1 MKTNKIVMIAALA
14 TLAIGC
20 STEDNEARHLRIF
33 SENMNGGHNT
43 KVLVDPANVNAT
55 TWVADET
62 IDLNG
67 QEYTITQ
74 YGDGGFGLLN
84 SVPLDEDMY
93 AVYPANSQSDDIDV
107 ENNNGTGS
115 VVLDRLT
122 IDFMGENHMVIFP
135 MMATATANSENLLF
149 RHLTAGFKMKLQNS
163 TEDDI
168 TVTAVK
174 IIAGSTTNAASI
186 AALDGYSA
194 CWAKQGTTPSLPDGE
209 VGEIG
214 GDWNVNSASVM
225 EFDVKTDG
233 IAGATIEADDDLSFC
248 VPVTISSV
256 RYLTI
261 ELYNGNTL
269 VKRVNKDLGNETAIS
284 RNVMYNIPA
293 INITE

>member
-1 MKTNKIVMIAALA
+1 MIAALA

-67 QEYTITQ
+67 DEYTIA
-74 YGDGGFGLLN
+74 YHGEGDYTGYTLADCE
-84 SVPLDEDMY
+84 PLDEAMY

-122 IDFMGENHMVIFP
+122 IDFMGEKHKVIFP
-135 MMATATANSENLLF
+135 MMATATANSESLLF
-149 RHLTAGFKMKLQNS
+149 RHLTAGFKMNLQNS

-233 IAGATIEADDDLSFC
+233 NDGATIEADDELSFC
-248 VPVTISSV
+248 VPVSISSV

-269 VKRVNKDLGNETAIS
+269 VKRVHADLGNEITVE
-284 RNVMYNIPA
+284 RNKMYGIPT
-293 INITE
+293 ININ